1 MAVSGELM
9 SGWLAGRGFDS
20 AGQGADLDEVAGE
33 DAVPAEVRPPVIPV
47 SSVRFQP
54 QLRLRWLSRPSDPI
68 RHQLNCSGKLFS
80 AKVLLGKRIS
90 GS

>member
-1 MAVSGELM
+1 MVSI
-9 SGWLAGRGFDS
+9 
-20 AGQGADLDEVAGE
+20 Q
-33 DAVPAEVRPPVIPV
+33 PARVLILTRLRAKTPCPHEVRPPVIPV

-54 QLRLRWLSRPSDPI
+54 QRRLRWLSRPSDPI